1 MALYDE
7 RLAER
12 PEILVVNKIDLPDA
26 REYLG
31 LLNESFAERGI
42 QAPLAIS
49 ALTRENVERLIQRV
63 FEVSASLPKDAPAPH
78 AEASTYELNA
88 DDDLA
93 FELEVRDGVFFVRGD
108 RIERAAAMT
117 YWDYE
122 EAVLRFQKTLEATGI
137 AAALEKAGVRSGD
150 TVFIGDFEL
159 EWTE

>member
-1 MALYDE
+1 M
-7 RLAER
+7 
-12 PEILVVNKIDLPDA
+12 
-26 REYLG
+26 
-31 LLNESFAERGI
+31 
-42 QAPLAIS
+42 AIS

-63 FEVSASLPKDAPAPH
+63 FEAERQPAQGRAGSQLHEDEP
-78 AEASTYELNA
+78 TYELNA

-137 AAALEKAGVRSGD
+137 AAALEKAGVSSGD